1 MTALPASIAG
11 VAPED
16 GPAPPAVA
24 ALAPGLG
31 GPSSL
36 AGLRASVLGS
46 LPPRRSGPAP
56 DPSSERGGAT
66 TSPAT
71 LRPSRLL
78 PGDVLRVGSVGLRMR
93 RLRAGLSALGIA
105 IGIAAMVGVLGIS
118 ESSRADLLAQLDGL
132 GTNLLTVKAGQSFL
146 GETAALDPQATAMVG
161 RIGPVEEVSAVGT
174 VDASVYRSDRISAS
188 QTSGIAVK
196 TADTRLLSALGATVR
211 SGTFLN
217 AASSNLPVVVLG
229 SVAAERLGLTDAV
242 VDGRQLQVWLG
253 GRWFAVAGILD
264 PIALAPDLDRAALVG
279 QGIAVATLGWDG
291 TPATLYVR
299 SDPDAVVAVRSVVA
313 QTAKPSNPE
322 QVEVSRPSDAIA
334 AKAAAKGAFT
344 ALFLGLG
351 GVALLV
357 GGVGIANVMVV
368 SVLERRGEIGLR
380 RALGATRRHVAVQFL
395 VEALL
400 LSAAGGAAGVGLGAL
415 ATAGY
420 ARSQGWPSVIPLVA
434 VAGGMVL
441 ALAIGAVAG
450 LYPALRA
457 ARLAPSDALRS

>member
-1 MTALPASIAG
+1 MTATAPRLLP
-11 VAPED
+11 
-16 GPAPPAVA
+16 
-24 ALAPGLG
+24 
-31 GPSSL
+31 
-36 AGLRASVLGS
+36 
-46 LPPRRSGPAP
+46 
-56 DPSSERGGAT
+56 
-66 TSPAT
+66 
-71 LRPSRLL
+71 PSRLL
-78 PGDVLRVGSVGLRMR
+78 PVDVLRVGSVGLRMR

-146 GETAALDPQATAMVG
+146 GDAAVLDPEATAMVG

-174 VDASVYRSDRISAS
+174 VEASVYRSDRIPSS
-188 QTSGIAVK
+188 QTSGIAVR
-196 TADTRLLSALGATVR
+196 TADTRLLSALGATMGR
-211 SGTFLN
+211 GTFLN
-217 AASSNLPVVVLG
+217 AATGNLPVVVLG
-229 SVAAERLGLTDAV
+229 SVAAQRLGLPSAV

-253 GRWFAVAGILD
+253 GRWFAVGGILD
-264 PIALAPDLDRAALVG
+264 PVALAPELDRSALVG
-279 QGIAVATLGWDG
+279 EGIARSTLGWDG

-299 SDPDAVVAVRSVVA
+299 SEPDAVLGVRSVLA
-313 QTAKPSNPE
+313 RTAKPSNPE
-322 QVEVSRPSDAIA
+322 QVDVSRPSDAIA

-380 RALGATRRHVAVQFL
+380 RALGATRPHVALQFL

-420 ARSQGWPSVIPLVA
+420 ARSQAWPAVVPLVS
-434 VAGGMVL
+434 VLGGIAL
-441 ALAIGAVAG
+441 ALVIGAVAG

-457 ARLAPSDALRS
+457 AHLSPSDALRS